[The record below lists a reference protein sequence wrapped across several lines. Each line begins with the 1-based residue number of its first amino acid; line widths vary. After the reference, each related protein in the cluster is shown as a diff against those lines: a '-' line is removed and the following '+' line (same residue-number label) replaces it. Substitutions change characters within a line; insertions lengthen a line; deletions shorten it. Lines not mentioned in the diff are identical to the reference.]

1 MDLLHQTDT
10 ISSSLRPILYDI
22 FLILLTVALGE
33 QSYAKFSPVHNF
45 SSKFK
50 TFKSVWKKDQDKG
63 ELH

>member
-10 ISSSLRPILYDI
+10 ISSSLRSILYDI
-22 FLILLTVALGE
+22 CLILLTVALGG
-33 QSYAKFSPVHNF
+33 QSYAKFSPVHNL

-50 TFKSVWKKDQDKG
+50 TSKSVWKKDQDKG